1 MRKYLVTGG
10 AGFIGSNFVRLVLER
25 EPDATVTNLDAL
37 TYAGVPMTVAELDES
52 DRHTFVHGDIRDAK
66 LVDAV
71 MEDVDT
77 VVHFAA
83 ESHVDRSILG
93 PATFL
98 ETNVVGTGVVL
109 DAAYRHDVETFV
121 HVSTDEVYGSIAE
134 GFAPESAPLKPSSPY
149 SSSKAGSDL
158 IALSYA
164 ETYEYPV
171 VVTRCTNNFGPYQF
185 PEKVIPLFVTN
196 LIEDRTVP
204 LYGDGL
210 NERDWLYVEDH
221 CSAIHLLVENG
232 TGGEVYN
239 IGADA
244 QKSNIALTHAI
255 LEIMG
260 KDEASIEYVT
270 DRLGH
275 DFRYAVDSSKIRSL
289 GWRPQHSFEDR
300 LADTVAWYTDRSDWW
315 RPLKGTR

>member
-1 MRKYLVTGG
+1 M
-10 AGFIGSNFVRLVLER
+10 
-25 EPDATVTNLDAL
+25 
-37 TYAGVPMTVAELDES
+37 
-52 DRHTFVHGDIRDAK
+52 
-66 LVDAV
+66 
-71 MEDVDT
+71 
-77 VVHFAA
+77 
-83 ESHVDRSILG
+83 
-93 PATFL
+93 
-98 ETNVVGTGVVL
+98 
-109 DAAYRHDVETFV
+109 
-121 HVSTDEVYGSIAE
+121 
-134 GFAPESAPLKPSSPY
+134 
-149 SSSKAGSDL
+149 
-158 IALSYA
+158 
-164 ETYEYPV
+164 
-171 VVTRCTNNFGPYQF
+171 
-185 PEKVIPLFVTN
+185 
-196 LIEDRTVP
+196 P